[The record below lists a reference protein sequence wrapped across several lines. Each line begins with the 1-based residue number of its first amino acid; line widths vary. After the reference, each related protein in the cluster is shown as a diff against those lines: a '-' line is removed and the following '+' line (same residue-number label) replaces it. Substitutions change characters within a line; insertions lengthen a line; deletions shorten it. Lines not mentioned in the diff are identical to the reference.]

1 MIFIFDMVENNCL
14 EEIEILR
21 MKMEIR
27 KYPVVE
33 IFQSLFT
40 FLLSTELQ
48 KKLSEA
54 L

>member
-1 MIFIFDMVENNCL
+1 MIVIFDMVEDNCL
-14 EEIEILR
+14 EQIDILR

-33 IFQSLFT
+33 FFQSLFT
-40 FLLSTELQ
+40 FLLLTELQ